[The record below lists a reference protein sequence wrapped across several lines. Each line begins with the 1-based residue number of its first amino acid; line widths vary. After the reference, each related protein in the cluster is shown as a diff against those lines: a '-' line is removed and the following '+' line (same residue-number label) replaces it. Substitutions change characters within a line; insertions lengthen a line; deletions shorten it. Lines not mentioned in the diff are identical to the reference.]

1 MKRNSGLQKRWLRN
15 TLSILFAI
23 VLLCVIALSIM
34 VAAYYYSSMEAG
46 MEAKART
53 STSFFDNYV
62 RQSYNEYYQSCAK
75 FAQSFDSKD
84 QMELQFVNTNNR
96 IVASSYGVYSGMA
109 GVTSDIREAIET
121 KAIASYTGTNPATG
135 ERIMAVS
142 SPLIYTNGEV
152 IGVLRYVTSLR
163 RADRQIMLFSLCAA
177 LVGLI
182 VLLVVYVSGR
192 YFVKSILVPV
202 QELTATAKRISAGS
216 YGVQIPRK
224 SDDEIGELTDTI
236 NEMSEKISR
245 AEKMQSEFV
254 SSVSHELRT
263 PLTAISGWS
272 ETLLSAGAGVDS
284 AEARRGLSIIQREA
298 ARLTDMV
305 EELLDF
311 ARIES
316 GRMKLEIETFD
327 MSIELYE
334 AVYMY
339 ENLLKKSGIRLLY
352 DEDVDANYYI
362 NGDRHRMKQ
371 VFLNILDNAAKYG
384 GDGKQIDIDLKRDG
398 GNIVASVRDYGQGIP
413 EAELPFVKE
422 KFYKGSSKQ
431 RGSGIGLAVTEEI
444 VSMHGG
450 TLDIASE
457 VGKGTTVT
465 VTLPSAKSEEALGI
479 TGAISKAPETPFT
492 EGEHS

>member
-75 FAQSFDSKD
+75 LAQSFDSKD

-202 QELTATAKRISAGS
+202 QELTTTAKRISAGS

-305 EELLDF
+305 EELLEFTRLQD
-311 ARIES
+311 
-316 GRMKLEIETFD
+316 GRFTLNVVPCDLRTEFEDTVFMYGSRLRQEGIVLDYLENDDDIPEIPCD
-327 MSIELYE
+327 P
-334 AVYMY
+334 A
-339 ENLLKKSGIRLLY
+339 
-352 DEDVDANYYI
+352 
-362 NGDRHRMKQ
+362 RMKQ
-371 VFLNILDNAAKYG
+371 VFLNILDNAAKHG
-384 GDGKQIDIDLKRDG
+384 GEGGRITAEICRENADGQDSVVIRIRDFG
-398 GNIVASVRDYGQGIP
+398 PGIP
-413 EAELPFVKE
+413 EEELPLVKK
-422 KFYKGSSKQ
+422 KFYKGASKA
-431 RGSGIGLAVTEEI
+431 RGSGIGLAVCEEI
-444 VSMHGG
+444 VTMHNGV
-450 TLDIASE
+450 LDIANAE
-457 VGKGTTVT
+457 GGGAVVT
-465 VTLPSAKSEEALGI
+465 IRLPIAEQ
-479 TGAISKAPETPFT
+479 
-492 EGEHS
+492 